1 MLDSFR
7 RVAAIGR
14 RNVLRQCA
22 TVSIPSISGK
32 TSTQQAVA
40 TNNVSDLLEFRRL
53 SSPLKQKHLSI
64 ALVGRPNVG
73 KSSLYNRLTGT
84 KSAIVSSVPGTT
96 RDRKVGSGHLAGL
109 PIQVVDT
116 GGLDDRGAV
125 SLMIQTQVQ
134 AALLSADVLLFML
147 DGKAGVTSLDHH
159 FAQWLR
165 KKLGQ
170 ASVQQQQMATDALDL
185 LGDGTPIQDAT
196 TIKQRTKEIVL
207 LINKTEGAHLSDK
220 MLDTISDALQLGFGE
235 PILISGNQY
244 LMIIN

>member
-1 MLDSFR
+1 MNSFR
-7 RVAAIGR
+7 RVFAFGSSNLR
-14 RNVLRQCA
+14 RCA
-22 TVSIPSISGK
+22 TVSIPGR
-32 TSTQQAVA
+32 TSTQYPVE
-40 TNNVSDLLEFRRL
+40 TNNLSDLSAIRKLP
-53 SSPLKQKHLSI
+53 SPPKQKHLSI

-73 KSSLYNRLTGT
+73 KSSLFNRLTGT

-96 RDRKVGSGHLAGL
+96 RDRKVGFGHLAGL

-170 ASVQQQQMATDALDL
+170 ASVQQQQSVIDALDP
-185 LGDGTPIQDAT
+185 LGDGRPIQVPGM
-196 TIKQRTKEIVL
+196 KQL
-207 LINKTEGAHLSDK
+207 L
-220 MLDTISDALQLGFGE
+220 
-235 PILISGNQY
+235 
-244 LMIIN
+244 